1 MQHRVEELRMD
12 FERPAF
18 RAPRHPPELRGPQQ
32 GCCGPRGVL
41 LRLQRGAAPIAGTA
55 TAFRLPSLKNEIA
68 LNFST
73 LFGEGADRYAAA
85 RPLYPKALFDY
96 IATQS
101 PRRLAA
107 WDCGTGNGQAAI
119 GLAGYFERVEAT
131 DISAEQIARAFAHP
145 RVRYGVQ
152 PAETTHFAD
161 AQFDVVNVGQ
171 ALHWFELDAFWAEV
185 RRVLKPGGLFVAS
198 GYRWSQV
205 EPGIDAVIQREL
217 LDLILPYWP
226 QNNRLVW
233 NGYRD
238 VTFPF
243 ERVSAPALEM
253 VNFWNL
259 DQLFDYF
266 LTWSG
271 TRLAIAE
278 LGPEFVERAR
288 QAVAGPWGGAAVK
301 RAVVTPLAVL
311 AGRRN

>member
-1 MQHRVEELRMD
+1 MR
-12 FERPAF
+12 
-18 RAPRHPPELRGPQQ
+18 RA
-32 GCCGPRGVL
+32 L
-41 LRLQRGAAPIAGTA
+41 LHGQRAAPSIAGTA
-55 TAFRLPSLKNEIA
+55 TASCLPSLENEIV

-73 LFGEGADRYAAA
+73 LFGDGADRYAAA
-85 RPLYPKALFDY
+85 RPLYPKSLFDY

-101 PRRLAA
+101 PQRRGA

-119 GLAGYFERVEAT
+119 GLAGYFDQVEAT
-131 DISAEQIARAFAHP
+131 DISAEQIARAFTHP

-152 PAETTHFAD
+152 PAESTSFGA
-161 AQFDVVNVGQ
+161 AQFDVVHVGQ

-185 RRVLKPGGLFVAS
+185 GRVLKPGGLFVAS

-205 EPGIDAVIQREL
+205 EPGIDALIQREL
-217 LDLILPYWP
+217 LDVILPYWP

-238 VTFPF
+238 VALPF
-243 ERVSAPALEM
+243 ERISAPALEM

-278 LGPEFVERAR
+278 LGPDFVERAK

-301 RAVVTPLAVL
+301 RAVVTPLTLL
-311 AGRRN
+311 AGRRS